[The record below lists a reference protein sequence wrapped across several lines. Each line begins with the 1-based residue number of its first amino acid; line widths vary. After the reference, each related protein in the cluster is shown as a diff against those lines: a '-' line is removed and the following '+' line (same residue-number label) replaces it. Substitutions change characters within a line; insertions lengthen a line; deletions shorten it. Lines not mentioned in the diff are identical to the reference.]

1 MMSTNEF
8 IKSESVK
15 HLIGAKLTIRGF
27 NYHGFAAM
35 DIKGNR
41 HVIVLLQM
49 VTEAFTKFLLES
61 VKQKSMHKED
71 AKSYLREM
79 FDLVAKKI
87 DQLED

>member
-1 MMSTNEF
+1 MMNMNEI
-8 IKSESVK
+8 IKSKSAK

-35 DIKGNR
+35 DVKGNR

-49 VTEAFTKFLLES
+49 VTEVFTKFLLES
-61 VKQKSMHKED
+61 VKQNYMYKKD

-79 FDLVAKKI
+79 FDFVSEKI